1 MDSLLAVNA
10 LASSLCPIS
19 TTPPASLMSLKLLI
33 PFFLL
38 ATLAVTSTRKASKQ
52 SGQLPKVRY
61 GWPVVGNVI
70 AYSKNPISFLRKAT
84 AQYGTTFRTDMIFT
98 SVIWLRS
105 PQLNKIYL
113 ETKEVRSSCSPI
125 TFVNQPKI
133 EYLVIWRWHST
144 TCDPL
149 EETLGETDHF
159 QGFFLNKIVSP
170 GYFDNL
176 KAFVGSLSR
185 GINRTVALDHYSR
198 LARETSRTFLI
209 DWAQKDE
216 LHLFEHV
223 SRLVHAIIVQCLM
236 GPDFYAENGE
246 ELYSLLHDM
255 EADIG
260 SVCNFILPEWVPHP
274 AALRLRRQRDRVG
287 AIFQE
292 RLEERRLHPERWT
305 DSPDYISY
313 TCNDSVTAHLSHYYS
328 SHHTMLMFAAHT
340 STVASISWT
349 ILELL
354 KSPDRLASLRHDLDQ
369 VSDHRSSPYL
379 QACLKETVRRYS
391 GISMFRH
398 ARQSTLCPGTE
409 TAVPKGAVISIS
421 SYLTHR
427 DPSIYPDAE
436 AWIPERWLREPD
448 LAKRLNSGDQLAYI
462 PFGAGAHRCPG
473 EKMAGLI
480 GAAVVGTLVQD
491 YDVAWGQKKKA
502 DLTELDFSKVGSP
515 WLKGD
520 AGVFVRRRE
529 L

>member
-1 MDSLLAVNA
+1 MDSVLAVNA
-10 LASSLCPIS
+10 LASSLFPIS
-19 TTPPASLMSLKLLI
+19 TPPASLKLLVPI
-33 PFFLL
+33 FLL
-38 ATLAVTSTRKASKQ
+38 ATLAVTSTRRAIKQ
-52 SGQLPKVRY
+52 SSQLPKVHY

-70 AYSKNPISFLRKAT
+70 AYSKDPISFLRKAT
-84 AQYGTTFRTDMIFT
+84 AQYGITFRTDMIFT

-105 PQLNKIYL
+105 PQLNKTYL
-113 ETKEVRSSCSPI
+113 ETKEVR
-125 TFVNQPKI
+125 T
-133 EYLVIWRWHST
+133 YLVVWRWHST
-144 TCDPL
+144 TLDPL
-149 EETLGETDHF
+149 NKNLGKTNHS

-185 GINRTVALDHYSR
+185 GINRTVALDHYSH
-198 LARETSRTFLI
+198 LAGETSRTFLT

-216 LHLFEHV
+216 LHLFEQV
-223 SRLVHAIIVQCLM
+223 SKLVHAIIVQCLM

-292 RLEERRLHPERWT
+292 RLKERSLHPERWT
-305 DSPDYISY
+305 DSPDYISF

-354 KSPDRLASLRHDLDQ
+354 KSPDRLASLRHDLNQ

-379 QACLKETVRRYS
+379 QACLKETARQYS

-398 ARQSTLCPGTE
+398 ARQPTLCPGTE
-409 TAVPKGAVISIS
+409 TPIPTGAVISIS

-427 DPSIYPDAE
+427 DPSIYPDPD
-436 AWIPERWLREPD
+436 AWIPERWLQEPD
-448 LAKRLNSGDQLAYI
+448 LAKRLNAGDRLAFI

-480 GAAVVGTLVQD
+480 GAAVVGSLVQE
-491 YDVAWGQKKKA
+491 YDVAWGTKSKQA
-502 DLTELDFSKVGSP
+502 DLTRLDFSKVGSP

-520 AGVFVRRRE
+520 AAVAIQSRAS
-529 L
+529 